1 MRWPFF
7 IIHKRFRQKRV
18 RASMQYSWFD
28 RNLKWIYTLP
38 AVLFVLVMMLFPII
52 YTVRI
57 SFFEWSMSATTPPVW
72 VGLDNYI
79 ALLHDGR
86 FWHAVGATFYFTFV
100 ALAAEVVLGVAIAVL
115 LARQFR
121 GKNIV
126 KTVFLLPMVATP
138 VAMGL
143 VWMLIYEPTIGVANM
158 MLKSLGFE
166 PLLWLAS
173 TSQVIP
179 SLIIVDVWEWTPMIS
194 LIVMAGIST
203 LPSDPYE
210 AADVDGANGWQKFT
224 NITLPLLRPTILVA
238 AMLRLIDVLKTFDII
253 YATTQGGPNFAS
265 ETLNL
270 YGYVLGFQYFKL
282 GMASSLLVLFFLLVM
297 GLTLFMIWMRKRLEA
312 AS

>member
-1 MRWPFF
+1 
-7 IIHKRFRQKRV
+7 
-18 RASMQYSWFD
+18 MQYSWFD

-38 AVLFVLVMMLFPII
+38 AVLFVLIMMLFPII

-57 SFFEWSMSATTPPVW
+57 SFFEWSMSATTPPKW
-72 VGLDNYI
+72 VGLDNYA
-79 ALLHDGR
+79 ALLQDGR
-86 FWHAVGATFYFTFV
+86 FWHAVGATFYFTIV
-100 ALAAEVVLGVAIAVL
+100 ALVAEVVLGVAIAVL

-121 GKNIV
+121 GKDVV

-312 AS
+312 AT

>member
-1 MRWPFF
+1 
-7 IIHKRFRQKRV
+7 
-18 RASMQYSWFD
+18 MQYSWFD

-57 SFFEWSMSATTPPVW
+57 SFFEWSMSAMTPPKW
-72 VGLDNYI
+72 VGLDNYA
-79 ALLHDGR
+79 ALLADGR
-86 FWHAVGATFYFTFV
+86 FWHATGATFYFTFV

-143 VWMLIYEPTIGVANM
+143 VWMLIYEPTIGVANLF
-158 MLKSLGFE
+158 LKSLGFE

-179 SLIIVDVWEWTPMIS
+179 SLIIIDVWEWTPMIA

-210 AADVDGANGWQKFT
+210 AADVDGANSWQKFT

>member
-1 MRWPFF
+1 
-7 IIHKRFRQKRV
+7 
-18 RASMQYSWFD
+18 MQYSWFD
-28 RNLKWIYTLP
+28 RNLKWIYILP
-38 AVLFVLVMMLFPII
+38 AVLFVLIMMLFPII

-57 SFFEWSMSATTPPVW
+57 SFFEWSMSATTPPSW

-79 ALLHDGR
+79 ALMKDGR
-86 FWHAVGATFYFTFV
+86 FWHAVGATFYFTIV
-100 ALAAEVVLGVAIAVL
+100 ALVAEVVLGVAIAVL
-115 LARQFR
+115 LARNFR
-121 GKNIV
+121 GKNVV
-126 KTVFLLPMVATP
+126 KTIFLLPMVATP

-143 VWMLIYEPTIGVANM
+143 VWMLIYEPTIGVANT
-158 MLKSLGFE
+158 MLKSLGFQ

-194 LIVMAGIST
+194 LIVMAGIAT

-224 NITLPLLRPTILVA
+224 SITLPLLRPTILVA

-282 GMASSLLVLFFLLVM
+282 GTASALLVLFFLLVM
-297 GLTLFMIWMRKRLEA
+297 LLTLFMIWMRKRLEA
-312 AS
+312 A

>member
-1 MRWPFF
+1 
-7 IIHKRFRQKRV
+7 
-18 RASMQYSWFD
+18 MQYSWFD

-38 AVLFVLVMMLFPII
+38 AVLFVLIMMLFPII

-57 SFFEWSMSATTPPVW
+57 SFFEWSMSATTPPKW
-72 VGLDNYI
+72 VGLDNYA
-79 ALLHDGR
+79 ALLQDGR
-86 FWHAVGATFYFTFV
+86 FWHAVGATFYFTIV
-100 ALAAEVVLGVAIAVL
+100 ALVAEVVLGVAIAVL

-121 GKNIV
+121 GKDVV

-238 AMLRLIDVLKTFDII
+238 AMLRL
-253 YATTQGGPNFAS
+253 
-265 ETLNL
+265 
-270 YGYVLGFQYFKL
+270 
-282 GMASSLLVLFFLLVM
+282 
-297 GLTLFMIWMRKRLEA
+297 
-312 AS
+312 